1 MICNNCGAYFHEPDT
16 VKEPMDDDFNG
27 QRSFIGYQ
35 VCPECHSS
43 NIEETNRCV
52 CGEIK
57 RKSLDY
63 CENCTEITSKIVQC
77 AVTDILEFIPTL
89 SDRNKAREMLVDY
102 VKENL

>member
-1 MICNNCGAYFHEPDT
+1 MICNNCGDIFTHPDT
-16 VKEPMDDDFNG
+16 VREPMDDDFNG

-43 NIEETNRCV
+43 NIEETDRCI

-63 CENCTEITSKIVQC
+63 CEHCTEITSKIVQS
-77 AVTDILEFIPTL
+77 AISEILEFIPTI
-89 SDRNKAREMLVDY
+89 SKRTDAREMLREY
-102 VKENL
+102 VEENL